1 MGLETGTYISD
12 LNASNPIHATDQVSQ
27 GDDHIRLIKSVI
39 LNTFP
44 NVNGAVNFTP
54 TEANYLDGL
63 TGVTG
68 SGSLVAS
75 ASPTLTGTLTAAA
88 ITATTYD
95 GIAAANL
102 VDKSATET
110 VSGNW
115 TFSGSVALNGAI
127 TGLSSD
133 DLSDVAS
140 IAMLDE
146 AETVSGQW
154 NFTTGPQVAD
164 VEVGHASDTTL
175 GRKAAGTLSVE
186 GDAVFSHD
194 SGTYTSAKIFFS
206 NGTEPTTEGA
216 NGDIFLVY

>member
-95 GIAAANL
+95 A
-102 VDKSATET
+102 
-110 VSGNW
+110 
-115 TFSGSVALNGAI
+115 
-127 TGLSSD
+127 
-133 DLSDVAS
+133 
-140 IAMLDE
+140 
-146 AETVSGQW
+146 
-154 NFTTGPQVAD
+154 
-164 VEVGHASDTTL
+164 
-175 GRKAAGTLSVE
+175 
-186 GDAVFSHD
+186 
-194 SGTYTSAKIFFS
+194 
-206 NGTEPTTEGA
+206 
-216 NGDIFLVY
+216 